1 MAVYVIKPPKVEGR
15 IIVSLEGEYACVEH
29 SPGVC
34 RKVPRE
40 VLEELLDY
48 WWHKGYE
55 VKLVD

>member
-1 MAVYVIKPPKVEGR
+1 MVVYVVKLPDGKGR
-15 IIVSLEGEYACVEH
+15 IVVSIDGEYACVEH

-34 RKVPRE
+34 RKMPRE

-55 VKLVD
+55 VKMVD